1 MAQLVSWSSC
11 AMGRVKTIIHPNG
24 TDIGQDITDP
34 AENGVRIDDILGQG
48 KKSFEVTTA
57 ADLLKITPKPVDW
70 IVEDLVAKGVKTVI
84 GGMTGA
90 NKSYFVMEMAV
101 RIACG
106 IGEFMGHAIKKD
118 YSVLY
123 VNLEISNDEVNR
135 RIQKIISN
143 LHVSHEGL
151 QNLHI
156 NVFDNETFDDVWEK
170 IGNTVE
176 KVQPQLLIVDNLYAS
191 TNVNLSRND
200 EIKKLLR
207 RIDNVVTEN
216 DISLILVAHFNKSM
230 GETELSLERMQGAS
244 SLQNW
249 IEFGILLGRSSV
261 NTEYRLMRIV
271 KSRISNASHHHFL
284 LQWSNDTHLFTK
296 KGIVENPSVHFL
308 PVNKLGQYKEVLD
321 EMDDRFDTMRFL
333 NVVENQ
339 FNLTRR
345 TGDRWIAD
353 LLTAGL
359 IKKEKQGLF
368 KKTELEIIKD
378 ES

>member
-1 MAQLVSWSSC
+1 
-11 AMGRVKTIIHPNG
+11 MGRVKTVMHPNG
-24 TDIGQDITDP
+24 SDIGQDITDH
-34 AENGVRIDDILGQG
+34 AENGVRVQDLLNEQ

-70 IVEDLVAKGVKTVI
+70 IVEDLIAKGVKTVI

-106 IGEFMGHAIKKD
+106 IGEFMGHGIPKQYK
-118 YSVLY
+118 VLY

-143 LHVSHEGL
+143 LNVDYEGL
-151 QNLHI
+151 TNLNI
-156 NVFDNETFDDVWEK
+156 NVFDNDTFDDVWEK

-176 KVQPQLLIVDNLYAS
+176 KVKPELLIVDNLYAS
-191 TNVNLSRND
+191 TSINLSRND

-207 RIDNVVTEN
+207 RIDNVVTSN

-230 GETELSLERMQGAS
+230 GEQELSLERMQGAS

-249 IEFGILLGRSSV
+249 IEFGILLGRSSI

-271 KSRISNASHHHFL
+271 KSRISNASQHHYL

-296 KGIVENPSVHFL
+296 KGVVENPMAHFIAT
-308 PVNKLGQYKEVLD
+308 NKMKQYKEALQ
-321 EMDDRFDTMRFL
+321 EMDDIFDTARFL

-339 FNLTRR
+339 FNLTTR
-345 TGDRWIAD
+345 TGDRWISD

-359 IKKEKQGLF
+359 IKQEKKGLYR
-368 KKTELEIIKD
+368 KTELEIISD

>member
-1 MAQLVSWSSC
+1 
-11 AMGRVKTIIHPNG
+11 MGRVKTVMHPNG
-24 TDIGQDITDP
+24 TDIGQDITDH
-34 AENGVRIDDILGQG
+34 AENGVRVEDLLHEQ

-143 LHVSHEGL
+143 LHVTHEGL

-176 KVQPQLLIVDNLYAS
+176 KVKPELLIVDNLYAS

-207 RIDNVVTEN
+207 RIDNVVTAN

-296 KGIVENPSVHFL
+296 KGIVENPSVHFM
-308 PVNKLGQYKEVLD
+308 PVNKLGQYKEALD
-321 EMDDRFDTMRFL
+321 EMDDRFDTARFL

-339 FNLTRR
+339 FNLTSR

-368 KKTELEIIKD
+368 KKTDLEIIKD